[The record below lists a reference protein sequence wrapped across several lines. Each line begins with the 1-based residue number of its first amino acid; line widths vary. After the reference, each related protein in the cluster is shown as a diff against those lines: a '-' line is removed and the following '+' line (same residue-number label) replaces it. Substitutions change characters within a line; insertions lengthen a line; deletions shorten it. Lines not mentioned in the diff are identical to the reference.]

1 VGRGLKR
8 LIGAALVIA
17 VAVLGVVTALA
28 ASREPNLAPGEA
40 TIDRVVDGD
49 TVDVLIG
56 AGKERVRLLGIN
68 TPESVDPRKPVECY
82 GKEASKRTA
91 ELLPRGT
98 RVRLVRDVEA
108 RDKYGRLLAH
118 IYRVDDGSHVNLTL
132 AREGYA
138 RILTIPPNGADVAEL
153 TAAANEAR
161 AAKRGLWGACPAEV
175 AR

>member
-1 VGRGLKR
+1 MGRGLKR
-8 LIGAALVIA
+8 LVGAALVVA
-17 VAVLGVVTALA
+17 TAVLGLA
-28 ASREPNLAPGEA
+28 TVLADTKEPHLAPGVA

-56 AGKERVRLLGIN
+56 AGKERIRLLGIN

-108 RDKYGRLLAH
+108 RDKYGRLLAY
-118 IYRVDDGSHVNLTL
+118 IYRVDDGSYVNLTL
-132 AREGYA
+132 VREGYA
-138 RILTIPPNGADVAEL
+138 RILTIPPNGADVIEL
-153 TAAANEAR
+153 TAAANEAS
-161 AAKRGLWGACPAEV
+161 AAKRGLWGACPAED

>member
-1 VGRGLKR
+1 VPLGSRR

-17 VAVLGVVTALA
+17 TAALGLVTFLA
-28 ASREPNLAPGEA
+28 DNRDPHLAPGEA
-40 TIDRVVDGD
+40 TVERVVDGD
-49 TVDVLIG
+49 TVDVRIG
-56 AGKERVRLLGIN
+56 AGTERVRLLGIN

-91 ELLPRGT
+91 DLLPRGT

-108 RDKYGRLLAH
+108 RDKYGRLLAY

-132 AREGYA
+132 VREGYA
-138 RILTIPPNGADVAEL
+138 RILTIPPNGADVVEL